1 MTVQKDDR
9 DSLSLVRTIAA
20 FVGWLT
26 GALAGV
32 GAILYSLGY
41 LIFSA
46 HLKFLGV
53 SGILDENGVHFI
65 QEGGVFAADIILQM
79 LRWYALPLLSILGVF
94 AALLVGP
101 GAWLAEGLARLFP
114 ALPKTEG
121 RWQRALVRWPIW
133 REVSY
138 LALFLLFLLHANK
151 FLDRFYSPLSISSAL
166 FDTQISARTADTKMT
181 GALPLLAGGEPLS
194 NIDKFRLL
202 SLGYALSGLLLFG
215 AWHVTAGWRFRGLL
229 LSWFL
234 LGFLLFSLLLPMDYG
249 VLIYST
255 QYPVI
260 RLSSEKALTQ
270 GLGNKLFLL
279 SKTDQDFVVWD
290 EQEKQLVWFPTNQL
304 NRALIG
310 RVEELLGQAS
320 PQPKGAH

>member
-53 SGILDENGVHFI
+53 SGILDESGAHFI
-65 QEGGVFAADIILQM
+65 QEGGVFAADVILQM
-79 LRWYALPLLSILGVF
+79 LRSYALPLLSIVGVF
-94 AALLVGP
+94 AVLLVGP

-121 RWQRALVRWPIW
+121 RWQSALVRWPIW
-133 REVSY
+133 RELSY
-138 LALFLLFLLHANK
+138 IALFLLFLLHANV
-151 FLDRFYSPLSISSAL
+151 FLDRFSSPLSISSAL
-166 FDTQISARTADTKMT
+166 FDTQIAARPADTKM
-181 GALPLLAGGEPLS
+181 APPLLVGGEPQS
-194 NIDKFRLL
+194 SIDRFRLL
-202 SLGYALSGLLLFG
+202 SFGYALSGLFLFG
-215 AWHVTAGWRFRGLL
+215 AWHITAGWRFRGLL

-260 RLSSEKALTQ
+260 TLSSEKALTQ

-290 EQEKQLVWFPTNQL
+290 KQGKQLVWFPTNQL

-310 RVEELLGQAS
+310 RVEELLGQGS